1 MDLDIT
7 HRSPSYIFTL
17 VINKLAGMKA
27 AQELLAN
34 APKTTG
40 IQISLQYWH

>member
-27 AQELLAN
+27 TQELLAN

-40 IQISLQYWH
+40 IQISLQY